1 MHLDDIVNNFILSYG
16 MISLFVLV
24 LLEYIGIPFPSE
36 ATLPLIAIFINSGK
50 ISFTSAVIVSTLVG
64 LLGSL
69 ISYLMGKFFKERIL
83 QYIKSKNEK
92 YKKSLKTSIMYM
104 RKYGKISMIIGR
116 IMPVVRTFIS
126 IPAGA
131 SEMKI
136 SEFIIYS
143 SIGIFLWNFFLIY
156 LGYVL
161 GKSIE
166 QISYIMSNY
175 AVAMS
180 SIVIFIIACYFIKKK
195 ILNKK

>member
-1 MHLDDIVNNFILSYG
+1 MHLDAIVNNFILSYG
-16 MISLFVLV
+16 MISLFLLV

-36 ATLPLIAIFINSGK
+36 ATLPLMAIFIKNGQ
-50 ISFTSAVIVSTLVG
+50 ISFTVAIIVSTLVG

-69 ISYLMGKFFKERIL
+69 ISYFIGKFFKKNIL
-83 QYIKSKNEK
+83 NYIKNKNEK
-92 YKKSLKTSIMYM
+92 YKKSLQTSIMYM
-104 RKYGKISMIIGR
+104 SKFGKFSMIIGR

-156 LGYVL
+156 LGYEL
-161 GKSIE
+161 DKNIE
-166 QISYIMSNY
+166 QISYIMNNY
-175 AVAMS
+175 AVIIS
-180 SIVIFIIACYFIKKK
+180 SITIFIIVCYFIKKK
-195 ILNKK
+195 ILKKK